1 MIIINLLVYEKI
13 LLKILFT
20 KTIFKSKLITMP
32 TNEKD
37 QTSRRRFLGN
47 IANGAAAMGLATF
60 AGTIQDLHASPLSS
74 NTNPNDPEQVFKNLK
89 GKHRIVYDVPEAVG
103 IFPFVWSRIF
113 LLTNMATG
121 TAEKDNNVVV
131 VLRHTGIPY
140 AFEDRLWAK
149 YNLGEFFKVANEQKT
164 PLTRNP
170 FWKPAKGTYKVPGF
184 GVVDIGINE
193 LQDSGVQFVVC
204 NAALTVYSAAYAE
217 QYKMDAAAVKKDWES
232 GVLPGITIVPAG
244 VWALGRAQE
253 NKCAYVFAA

>member
-1 MIIINLLVYEKI
+1 MSTLEK
-13 LLKILFT
+13 
-20 KTIFKSKLITMP
+20 
-32 TNEKD
+32 N
-37 QTSRRRFLGN
+37 QTTRRGFLGSV
-47 IANGAAAMGLATF
+47 ATGAAAMGI
-60 AGTIQDLHASPLSS
+60 AGLTGAFQGLQASPTFTG
-74 NTNPNDPEQVFKNLK
+74 TNPNDPELVFKNLK

-103 IFPFVWSRIF
+103 MFPFVWSRIF

-140 AFEDRLWAK
+140 AFEDRLWSK
-149 YNLGEFFKVANEQKT
+149 YNFGEFFKVANEQKT
-164 PLTRNP
+164 SLNHNP

-193 LQDSGVQFVVC
+193 LQESGVQFVVC

-217 QYKMDAAAVKKDWES
+217 QNNLDPAAVRKDWES
-232 GVLPGITIVPAG
+232 GLLPGVTIVPSG

-253 NKCAYVFAA
+253 NKCAYVFTA